1 MFHVKHSSPH
11 ILLINPWITDFATYN
26 LWIKPLGLLYVASF
40 LRARGF
46 RITLLDCLKLRT
58 KRKMYGDG
66 KFHKTTI
73 EKPDVIAITSGM
85 TYRYPGVIKLVE
97 ITKTIF

>member
-26 LWIKPLGLLYVASF
+26 LWIKLLGLLYVASF

-46 RITLLDCLKLRT
+46 RITLLDCLKFRT

-66 KFHKTTI
+66 KFHKTII

-85 TYRYPGVIKLVE
+85 TY
-97 ITKTIF
+97 

>member
-46 RITLLDCLKLRT
+46 RITLLDCL
-58 KRKMYGDG
+58 
-66 KFHKTTI
+66 
-73 EKPDVIAITSGM
+73 S
-85 TYRYPGVIKLVE
+85 
-97 ITKTIF
+97 